1 MSNKGISQSRVT
13 IIHSQLPSIQE
24 MTTCLMDS
32 QPEQNNH
39 ILEHIL
45 DTLQL
50 SDGKYNSLLG
60 AILAS
65 TMGKGSSKQ
74 RHAHED
80 STSCRGRQ
88 APRWKQ
94 SKAPH
99 FSWVGGGLILGFL
112 VPISS
117 FMFIFFGACHSIFLL
132 SFIGKLARPCHLLKD
147 YLCFSISDIPK
158 LATILSFL
166 I

>member
-13 IIHSQLPSIQE
+13 IIHSQFPSIQE

-32 QPEQNNH
+32 QPEQNNP
-39 ILEHIL
+39 ILDHIL

-65 TMGKGSSKQ
+65 TMGKGSSEQ

-80 STSCRGRQ
+80 STSYGGHQ

-99 FSWVGGGLILGFL
+99 FS
-112 VPISS
+112 
-117 FMFIFFGACHSIFLL
+117 
-132 SFIGKLARPCHLLKD
+132 
-147 YLCFSISDIPK
+147 
-158 LATILSFL
+158 
-166 I
+166 